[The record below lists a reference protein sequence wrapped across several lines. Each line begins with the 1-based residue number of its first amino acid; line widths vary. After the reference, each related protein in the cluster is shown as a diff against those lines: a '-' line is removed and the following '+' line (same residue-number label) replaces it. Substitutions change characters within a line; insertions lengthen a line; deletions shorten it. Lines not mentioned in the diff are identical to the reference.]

1 MGPTGG
7 VGQGANT
14 PVAMGTTGLAPSQA
28 HELVNGKK
36 SIIYP
41 NFCHQGAH
49 AVVTICVLSFP
60 YFVRS
65 EENSLHSRNCWR
77 DKFSK
82 CCGRS
87 GQVGALK
94 QFFLE
99 IFPLKVYPASR
110 GFFLA
115 WLLGLLNSFA
125 SLVSRVVGL
134 FYISPRVF
142 GV

>member
-36 SIIYP
+36 SIIYA

-94 QFFLE
+94 QFFLQFFRLE
-99 IFPLKVYPASR
+99 FTLRAEDSFLH
-110 GFFLA
+110 GF
-115 WLLGLLNSFA
+115 
-125 SLVSRVVGL
+125 
-134 FYISPRVF
+134 
-142 GV
+142 

>member
-49 AVVTICVLSFP
+49 AVVTICVLSFA

-94 QFFLE
+94 QFFLKFFRLE
-99 IFPLKVYPASR
+99 FALRAEDSFLH
-110 GFFLA
+110 GF
-115 WLLGLLNSFA
+115 
-125 SLVSRVVGL
+125 
-134 FYISPRVF
+134 
-142 GV
+142 